1 MFKPVSPKLNV
12 TLMEEAV
19 LRFWKSHNVFQ
30 QTVSSRAQGP
40 EYVIYEG
47 PPTANGRPG
56 VHHVLA
62 HVEDIAGMEA
72 VQQLA
77 Q

>member
-19 LRFWKSHNVFQ
+19 LRFWKSHSVFQ

-40 EYVIYEG
+40 EYVIY
-47 PPTANGRPG
+47 
-56 VHHVLA
+56 
-62 HVEDIAGMEA
+62 
-72 VQQLA
+72 
-77 Q
+77 